1 MTEQEKYLQHYYNRM
16 QQKEKSEFENRIV
29 CCFVSVFISLGMVKL
44 IEIISWVVKQ
54 IQIHS

>member
-1 MTEQEKYLQHYYNRM
+1 M